1 MTVDEIVAAQDAL
14 IEGAEGRELTD
25 EECAR
30 YEQME
35 TDLGAARRREQ
46 LAQRHS
52 TARAV
57 ATPALI
63 ARVGDGPGEDALN
76 RAFCDYL
83 RTGVPNA
90 DIAHLRS
97 NGGVEQRAQ
106 SESVATAGGFL
117 VPDDFRNQLV
127 RRLKAYGG
135 LQDAVQEIN
144 TSDGRPLIWPTLDD
158 TSNVGEIVA
167 EAGTFSSGADLVF
180 GQGQLGA
187 YKYVAGGAS
196 SAPLRISWELLQDA
210 QIDIVDIVTTALAER
225 IGRIMA
231 VHVVRGTGVGQ
242 PQGIVT
248 GRTPVQTA
256 ATTGGITY
264 ADLLTWI
271 HSVDPAYRANGRWV
285 FNDATLALIRGILDG
300 DNRPLLTNS
309 TAGIENAPGGE
320 RLLGYPVTVDQAFVD
335 FDNDDSTDKFGVF
348 GDLRRGYVI
357 RRVRDVT
364 IVVNPYSRAS
374 NFQTEYSA
382 YARMDAIQQDT
393 NAYIVL
399 SGKS

>member
-1 MTVDEIVAAQDAL
+1 MTVDEIVTAQDAL
-14 IEGAEGRELTD
+14 IAGAEGRELTD

-30 YEQME
+30 YETLE
-35 TDLGAARRREQ
+35 TDLTAARRREQ
-46 LAQRHS
+46 VAARH
-52 TARAV
+52 TAARAV

-63 ARVGDGPGEDALN
+63 ARVGDGPGDDALN
-76 RAFCDYL
+76 RAFADYL
-83 RTGVPNA
+83 RTGIPNA
-90 DIAHLRS
+90 EIAHLRS
-97 NGGVEQRAQ
+97 NAPVETRAQ
-106 SESVATAGGFL
+106 GESVGTAGGYL
-117 VPDDFRNQLV
+117 VPDEFRAQLI

-135 LQDAVQEIN
+135 LQDVVQEIT
-144 TSDGRPLIWPTLDD
+144 TSDGRPLLWPTLDD
-158 TSNVGEIVA
+158 TSNTGEIVA

-196 SAPLRISWELLQDA
+196 SAPLRLSWELIQDSA
-210 QIDIVDIVTTALAER
+210 IDIVGIVTDALAER

-231 VHVVRGTGVGQ
+231 VHVVRGTGSGE

-271 HSVDPAYRANGRWV
+271 HSVDPAYRANGRWS
-285 FNDATLALIRGILDG
+285 FNDATLALVRGIVDG
-300 DNRPLLTNS
+300 DGRPLLTN
-309 TAGIENAPGGE
+309 AAQGIENTPGGE

-382 YARMDAIQQDT
+382 YARMDAVQQDT